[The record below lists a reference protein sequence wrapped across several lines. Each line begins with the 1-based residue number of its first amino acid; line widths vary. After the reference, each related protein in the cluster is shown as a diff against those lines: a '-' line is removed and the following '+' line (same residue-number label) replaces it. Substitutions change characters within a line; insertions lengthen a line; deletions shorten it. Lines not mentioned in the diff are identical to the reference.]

1 MLVLVLALVHFP
13 IFLGR
18 IVFAR
23 DAALWIFPVR
33 QFVAE
38 AFRHGQSAA
47 WNPHVGLG
55 ISTLSNPL
63 YAPLYPPH
71 WLLRLVPEA
80 RLAQALSWIGF
91 AHVVWGALGI
101 FLLMRRLGGSPRAG
115 LVAGLVWALSGN
127 TASAWITG
135 ALLAAGAWIPWC
147 GLGFVALVRSGSG
160 DRWHSYLRGVSK
172 AALPVAMAFSVG
184 ELFFALMGV
193 GVGLVLAVADAR
205 GALAEGHAVVPGQR
219 LRLCGTLV
227 LAMGLGVTAGGGAV
241 ILPAR
246 AASLATERAKPL
258 PRMVAEA
265 WSLHP
270 LRLLELVAPEALGDP
285 DAHYPGARFVGDRNT
300 PWPLIPSIYLGASA
314 MVLVLAAFRRRDR
327 TSVAIGTLGFVA
339 LTIALGRFFIAHRVL
354 CWLVPPLAYMR
365 SPEKYLVIVVL
376 AVALLAGL
384 GADRISDNGF
394 RLYKRSLAF
403 LGAMA
408 GVAVTAGLWL
418 SPDLAQVMAVAAWR
432 GACAAGMMMIVVAL
446 GQRRPSWARVMMVT
460 VIAVDL
466 ALSAWPRLPFGPAS
480 LAQAPPVVAA
490 IRKDAG
496 NHADGALP
504 PPRVFRLESVERS
517 VTHFVPAA
525 TVPEGQRRGGLTL
538 VPNLAAAF
546 GLAAVPGYDAA
557 IPTSLTEV
565 WQSQP
570 DVVKLM
576 RLLAVDYVIGPV
588 DDPEAPVSA
597 PDGLIPMM
605 DPAPGARLFRTKV
618 PLPRVFLAGHA
629 EVIAETAA
637 RSRLAEP
644 AVLAGHTV
652 LLAPSATATELT
664 GPVRSTGTCR
674 LSLYTNT
681 QIEARCEA
689 DAESVAV
696 FVEQYDP
703 GWRAEVDARP
713 AQLERANLIG
723 RAVRLPPGSHRVV
736 LTFTPPWQAFGLTLS
751 GLGVLGLC
759 FCWLYSRLGNKSKSW
774 V

>member
-1 MLVLVLALVHFP
+1 
-13 IFLGR
+13 
-18 IVFAR
+18 
-23 DAALWIFPVR
+23 
-33 QFVAE
+33 
-38 AFRHGQSAA
+38 
-47 WNPHVGLG
+47 LG

-490 IRKDAG
+490 IRKDAD

-525 TVPEGQRRGGLTL
+525 TVPEGQHRGGLTL

-588 DDPEAPVSA
+588 DDPQAPVNA
-597 PDGLIPMM
+597 PDGLTAMM

-713 AQLERANLIG
+713 APLERANLIG
-723 RAVRLPPGSHRVV
+723 RAVRLLPGWHRVV
-736 LTFTPPWQAFGLTLS
+736 LTFTPPWQASGFALS

-759 FCWLYSRLGNKSKSW
+759 FCWLYSRRGNKSKGAFPAVRS
-774 V
+774 